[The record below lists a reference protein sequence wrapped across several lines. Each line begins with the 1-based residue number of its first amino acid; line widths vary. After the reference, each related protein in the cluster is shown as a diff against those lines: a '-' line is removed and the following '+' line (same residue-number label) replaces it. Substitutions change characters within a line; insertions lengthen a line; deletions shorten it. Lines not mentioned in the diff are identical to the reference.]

1 VREFLIRV
9 YNIFVEDMNLQEAVE
24 AIYSRKS
31 KKSTKTVVIG
41 GSGGNMKT
49 YLLFL
54 IVKSCNTF

>member
-1 VREFLIRV
+1 MRV

-24 AIYSRKS
+24 AIYSWKS

-41 GSGGNMKT
+41 GSGGNMKP

-54 IVKSCNTF
+54 IVKSCNTFW